1 MSGVCIHVLRAERS
15 GANLDLCVAALARA
29 RAAALATEL
38 PHTCVVYKS
47 VITARS
53 VSLPKGI
60 FSFLP
65 TSML

>member
-1 MSGVCIHVLRAERS
+1 MVCVLMFCVLSEAERIWT
-15 GANLDLCVAALARA
+15 CVAALARA
-29 RAAALATEL
+29 QAAALATEL